1 MRRED
6 EFTKPHPDC
15 ANPGLWTAADAYS
28 AEIEVSELVAAFVR
42 ATQPEYVVET
52 GTCFGQTAE
61 AIGRALK
68 ANGHGRLDTL
78 EIDPVKVA
86 ESSQRCAGLP
96 VRVVAMS
103 SLDFTPEEP
112 IGVAFF
118 DSLLDL
124 RIPEF
129 HRFHPW
135 LPVGAVVGFHD
146 TSPHMGNYGGQLDG
160 LSAVRTIRLRTPRGV
175 TFGEVVKGI

>member
-1 MRRED
+1 VKRED

-15 ANPGLWTAADAYS
+15 TNPGLWTAADAYS
-28 AEIEVSELVAAFVR
+28 AELEITELVAAFVR
-42 ATQPEYVVET
+42 ALQPEYVVET

-61 AIGRALK
+61 AIGKALQ

-78 EIDPVKVA
+78 EIDPAKVEQSA
-86 ESSQRCAGLP
+86 ARCEGLP
-96 VRVVAMS
+96 VRVLACS

-112 IGVAFF
+112 IGFAFF

-129 HRFHPW
+129 QRYRPW
-135 LPVGAVVGFHD
+135 LPIGSVVGFHD

-160 LSAVRTIRLRTPRGV
+160 LNDIRSIRLRTPRGV
-175 TFGEVVKGI
+175 TFGEVVR